1 MLQAIFKE
9 TLRLVPPGFSTAAAG
24 AVQSAYYLGFMLGA
38 LTAGRLIERIGPPR
52 AFSAFAVVVACASLG
67 HTIFSGL
74 LAWFVLRLVTGA
86 CLAGIFSVVESQLNA
101 AASNQIRGRVFAF
114 YMMTTYLGVSSGQ
127 LLLNLASTDGNELFT
142 LIAVLFSASLFPVLL
157 SGKAGGTALESPS
170 HHRFGLRSIVKTVH
184 LSSVGMGGCVVAGLF
199 NSAFYSLMPLFL
211 KNISFSVSQIS
222 AIMFLALLSALL
234 FQWPMGALSDRFN
247 RCKVLLFVCLVIGL
261 ISLVA
266 VFNQRATGLTVLI
279 CLYAGMMFTVYA
291 LSVAL
296 VNDGVPPEL
305 RVPASAAVLLM
316 FSLGGCAGPVLSSL
330 ALTLLGPYGFFWF
343 SLGVAW
349 SFAALIL
356 GALHLISLYTTPAK
370 IPSKKT

>member
-1 MLQAIFKE
+1 M
-9 TLRLVPPGFSTAAAG
+9 
-24 AVQSAYYLGFMLGA
+24 
-38 LTAGRLIERIGPPR
+38 
-52 AFSAFAVVVACASLG
+52 
-67 HTIFSGL
+67 
-74 LAWFVLRLVTGA
+74 
-86 CLAGIFSVVESQLNA
+86 
-101 AASNQIRGRVFAF
+101 
-114 YMMTTYLGVSSGQ
+114 
-127 LLLNLASTDGNELFT
+127 
-142 LIAVLFSASLFPVLL
+142 
-157 SGKAGGTALESPS
+157 
-170 HHRFGLRSIVKTVH
+170 
-184 LSSVGMGGCVVAGLF
+184 
-199 NSAFYSLMPLFL
+199 
-211 KNISFSVSQIS
+211 
-222 AIMFLALLSALL
+222 
-234 FQWPMGALSDRFN
+234 
-247 RCKVLLFVCLVIGL
+247 
-261 ISLVA
+261 A